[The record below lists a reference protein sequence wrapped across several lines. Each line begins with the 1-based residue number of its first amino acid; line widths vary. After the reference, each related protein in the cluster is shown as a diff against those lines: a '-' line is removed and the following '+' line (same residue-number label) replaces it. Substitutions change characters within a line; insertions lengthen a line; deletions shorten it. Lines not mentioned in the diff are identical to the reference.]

1 MSGYRTFNFVDGGLL
16 PGACSTPSKEWILA
30 EDTKTPPRTARPAKA
45 ASAPVPVY
53 VVGGEVSTLGS
64 SDPFWFRIPSVFMG
78 CLNLFLFPFRAILV
92 AAEIALAS
100 GLLAFGVAGWMWWTK
115 RITDQDVAN
124 VLMEAGDRVLGILK
138 GAGIF

>member
-1 MSGYRTFNFVDGGLL
+1 MSDDPKPPRRN
-16 PGACSTPSKEWILA
+16 ARPSKGL
-30 EDTKTPPRTARPAKA
+30 P
-45 ASAPVPVY
+45 APVPVY
-53 VVGGEVSTLGS
+53 VIGGEVSTLGS
-64 SDPFWFRIPSVFMG
+64 ADPFWFRIPSVFMG
-78 CLNLFLFPFRAILV
+78 CLNLFMFPFRAVLV

>member
-1 MSGYRTFNFVDGGLL
+1 MSEEPKN
-16 PGACSTPSKEWILA
+16 
-30 EDTKTPPRTARPAKA
+30 PRRSGRPAKP
-45 ASAPVPVY
+45 APIPVY
-53 VVGGEVSTLGS
+53 VTGGEVSTLS
-64 SDPFWFRIPSVFMG
+64 SADPFWFRIPSVFMG
-78 CLNLFLFPFRAILV
+78 CLNLFMFPFRAILV

-100 GLLAFGVAGWMWWTK
+100 ALLAFGTAGWMWWTK

>member
-1 MSGYRTFNFVDGGLL
+1 MSEEHKPPRRN
-16 PGACSTPSKEWILA
+16 ARPSKA
-30 EDTKTPPRTARPAKA
+30 VP
-45 ASAPVPVY
+45 APVPVY
-53 VVGGEVSTLGS
+53 VIGGEVSTLGS
-64 SDPFWFRIPSVFMG
+64 ADPFWFRIPSVFMG
-78 CLNLFLFPFRAILV
+78 CLNLFMFPFRAILV

-100 GLLAFGVAGWMWWTK
+100 ALLVLVTGGWMWWTK

>member
-1 MSGYRTFNFVDGGLL
+1 MAEEPKPARRA
-16 PGACSTPSKEWILA
+16 PRPS
-30 EDTKTPPRTARPAKA
+30 RA
-45 ASAPVPVY
+45 AQAPVPVY
-53 VVGGEVSTLGS
+53 VIGGEVSTLGS
-64 SDPFWFRIPSVFMG
+64 ADPFWFRIPSVFMG
-78 CLNLFLFPFRAILV
+78 CLNLFMFPFRAVLV

-100 GLLAFGVAGWMWWTK
+100 AILGFGVAGWMWWTK

>member
-1 MSGYRTFNFVDGGLL
+1 MPEKPKNPRR
-16 PGACSTPSKEWILA
+16 PG
-30 EDTKTPPRTARPAKA
+30 RPAKP
-45 ASAPVPVY
+45 APIPVY
-53 VVGGEVSTLGS
+53 VAGGEVSTLAS
-64 SDPFWFRIPSVFMG
+64 ADPFWFRIPSVFMG
-78 CLNLFLFPFRAILV
+78 CLNLFMFPFRAILV

-100 GLLAFGVAGWMWWTK
+100 ALLAFGTAGWMWWTK